1 MRGPRL
7 EAALQGDLR
16 RYLEEELDL
25 AKRAVTKG
33 VHKQATVLK
42 HALRAD
48 VIAGGLGRRL
58 ARSWQQENYPKGN
71 VSLNAASYV
80 FSKAEKLVAAFEEGA
95 TIRASKTRFLAIPT
109 PAAPKSGRKGVRLT
123 PSNFPEDQ
131 FGPLRFVYVKGG
143 TSLLVV
149 DNQRERRGKR
159 GGYALSRS
167 KRALAS
173 GHGLLTV
180 PMFFLVPQ
188 VRLRRRLNVQAVVTS
203 VTAGLAREIDAA
215 FQSQGPR
222 RRRRR

>member
-16 RYLEEELDL
+16 RYLQEELDL
-25 AKRAVTKG
+25 TTLAVTEG
-33 VHKQATVLK
+33 IRTTGARLK
-42 HALRAD
+42 TALRAD
-48 VIAGGLGRRL
+48 VVAGGLGQRL
-58 ARSWQQENYPKGN
+58 SRSWQQKVYPEHGA
-71 VSLNAASYV
+71 SLGAASV
-80 FSKAEKLVAAFEEGA
+80 VRTGA
-95 TIRASKTRFLAIPT
+95 PELIRAFAEGVVIRGNTRSFLAIPT
-109 PAAPKSGRKGVRLT
+109 PAAPKRGVGRKRLT
-123 PSNFPEDQ
+123 PQTFPEHIY
-131 FGPLRFVYVKGG
+131 GPLRFVDRPGKVA
-143 TSLLVV
+143 LLVV

-215 FQSQGPR
+215 FQAQSPR